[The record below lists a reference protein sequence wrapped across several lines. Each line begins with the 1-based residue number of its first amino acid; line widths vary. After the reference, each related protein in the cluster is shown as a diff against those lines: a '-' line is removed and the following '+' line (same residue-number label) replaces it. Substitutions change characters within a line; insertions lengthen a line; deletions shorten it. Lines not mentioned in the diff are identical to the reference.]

1 MSDVEET
8 VEVPVEAEAEAEAE
22 VQAEVEVPR
31 LSPEQVEANHKALE
45 DAIEVAIQQFA
56 YGQDEEAFNGMTEKE
71 QVYTRLLDPL
81 VWIMREALIT
91 YEHEDCEDCKLRR
104 ETDANNLGV
113 AIAEMILGR
122 M

>member
-1 MSDVEET
+1 MSDVETPANEAVET
-8 VEVPVEAEAEAEAE
+8 VVTDATDDVTF
-22 VQAEVEVPR
+22 EVPR
-31 LSPEQVEANHKALE
+31 LTPEQVEANHKALE
-45 DAIEVAIQQFA
+45 DAIEVAIQQFTF
-56 YGQDEEAFNGMTEKE
+56 GQDEENFKGMTEKE

-91 YEHEDCEDCKLRR
+91 YEHEDCDDCRERR

>member
-8 VEVPVEAEAEAEAE
+8 VEVEVPASAEE
-22 VQAEVEVPR
+22 VTVEVPR